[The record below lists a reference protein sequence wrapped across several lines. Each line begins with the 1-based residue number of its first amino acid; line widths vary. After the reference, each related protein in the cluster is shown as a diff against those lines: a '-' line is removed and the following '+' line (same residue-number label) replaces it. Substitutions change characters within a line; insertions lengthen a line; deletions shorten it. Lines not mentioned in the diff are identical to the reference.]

1 MGSAYR
7 LRSFRFLLTPSLVTV
22 SSRLD
27 FPSILFRY
35 RCFNLLWGRTCQSI
49 WLMFHK
55 SISRRRADVPIRV
68 RERIVHVK
76 SCANKKRVVARRTPD
91 QDERHRSDKPLRFSS
106 LIIYFC
112 ICSRLSGGDPP
123 VPPVATLL
131 PGYFYK
137 QATGRRPKPS
147 TRTDSAREKPRQQET
162 SRSTTHPGAGNSF
175 R

>member
-137 QATGRRPKPS
+137 QATGRWPKPS
-147 TRTDSAREKPRQQET
+147 TRTECTRKKLRQQET
-162 SRSTTHPGAGNSF
+162 SGRTTHPRSGNSF
-175 R
+175 H

>member
-1 MGSAYR
+1 
-7 LRSFRFLLTPSLVTV
+7 
-22 SSRLD
+22 
-27 FPSILFRY
+27 
-35 RCFNLLWGRTCQSI
+35 
-49 WLMFHK
+49 MFHR

-76 SCANKKRVVARRTPD
+76 GCADKKRVVARRTPD

-112 ICSRLSGGDPP
+112 ICSRLIGGVPP

-137 QATGRRPKPS
+137 QATGRSSNSRA
-147 TRTDSAREKPRQQET
+147 RTESPRKRLRRQET
-162 SRSTTHPGAGNSF
+162 ICRKPHSGTGNSF

>member
-137 QATGRRPKPS
+137 QATGRCSNPS
-147 TRTDSAREKPRQQET
+147 ARTDC
-162 SRSTTHPGAGNSF
+162 SR
-175 R
+175 

>member
-1 MGSAYR
+1 
-7 LRSFRFLLTPSLVTV
+7 
-22 SSRLD
+22 
-27 FPSILFRY
+27 
-35 RCFNLLWGRTCQSI
+35 
-49 WLMFHK
+49 MFHK

-76 SCANKKRVVARRTPD
+76 GCADKKRVVARRTPD

-106 LIIYFC
+106 LTIYFC

-137 QATGRRPKPS
+137 QALQFEIENGLTTLKAAPTRNEWPQDAPRIRKFVPLANQHPS
-147 TRTDSAREKPRQQET
+147 GTYLFCAPAAVFGIIPCS
-162 SRSTTHPGAGNSF
+162 S
-175 R
+175 

>member
-137 QATGRRPKPS
+137 QATGRCPKPS
-147 TRTDSAREKPRQQET
+147 PRTDCPREKLRQQET
-162 SRSTTHPGAGNSF
+162 SGRTPHPGSGNSV